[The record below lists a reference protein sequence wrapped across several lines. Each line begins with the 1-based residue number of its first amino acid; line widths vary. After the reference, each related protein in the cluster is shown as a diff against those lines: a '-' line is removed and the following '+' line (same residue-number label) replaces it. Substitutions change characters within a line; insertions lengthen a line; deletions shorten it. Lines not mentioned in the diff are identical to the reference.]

1 MKGKT
6 IGRILLILL
15 LSYFTW
21 VLLTQKQ
28 PWIPLDAANL
38 LFHEGGH
45 LIFLPFGQFA
55 HMIGGSLLQ
64 IILPIIFLV
73 YFILRKELFGI
84 SVMLFWLANNLI
96 NVSVYM
102 RDAKA
107 MQLPLL
113 IEGTIHDWNWIFTQL
128 GMLDYSTIIGN
139 IFFYLG
145 ALMIILSLAGMT
157 IITWGDAQEQTV

>member
-1 MKGKT
+1 MNVKT
-6 IGRILLILL
+6 VSRALLILL

-21 VLLTQKQ
+21 ILLTQKQ

-64 IILPIIFLV
+64 ILLPIIFLT
-73 YFILRKELFGI
+73 YFMLRKELF
-84 SVMLFWLANNLI
+84 SVTVMLFWLADNLI
-96 NVSVYM
+96 NVSIYM
-102 RDAKA
+102 KDAKL

-113 IEGTIHDWNWIFTQL
+113 IEGTIHDWNWIFNQL
-128 GMLDYSTIIGN
+128 GLLDYATVIGGL
-139 IFFYLG
+139 FFYSG
-145 ALMIILSLAGMT
+145 ALIAIISVGAMT
-157 IITWGDAQEQTV
+157 ILTLGDAQQE